1 VKRTLSLDVKRWNED
16 EERLNFMIERDKQKE
31 DQEKK
36 LAKEN
41 ESQDL
46 AKQNR
51 SVQSKQRHAGMA
63 TDPQTMKDKDY
74 IKDIEEKTQKH

>member
-1 VKRTLSLDVKRWNED
+1 
-16 EERLNFMIERDKQKE
+16 MIERDKQKE

-36 LAKEN
+36 QAKGN
-41 ESQDL
+41 EGQDL
-46 AKQNR
+46 AKQDR
-51 SVQSKQRHAGMA
+51 EVRPKQRHAGMA

>member
-1 VKRTLSLDVKRWNED
+1 
-16 EERLNFMIERDKQKE
+16 MIERDKQKD

-36 LAKEN
+36 QIDEKEKRDLPK
-41 ESQDL
+41 QDGRVRP
-46 AKQNR
+46 KQ
-51 SVQSKQRHAGMA
+51 KHAGMA

>member
-1 VKRTLSLDVKRWNED
+1 
-16 EERLNFMIERDKQKE
+16 MIERDKQKE

-36 LAKEN
+36 RSNEN
-41 ESQDL
+41 QSQDL
-46 AKQNR
+46 AKQDPR
-51 SVQSKQRHAGMA
+51 VRSKQKHAGMA